1 MRPTRSNFVL
11 GLGLLAVAALACSMS
26 TANISSL
33 RVGKDKSG
41 STEASAF
48 SANET
53 VYAIATVSN
62 APGKVKVKGRVLFED
77 VPGQQAGPVPG
88 FEKTLELPGSGTA
101 TFYFTPSDGWPK
113 GKYKV
118 ETTLLDEN
126 DAQKDQKTSIF
137 SVS

>member
-33 RVGKDKSG
+33 KVGKDKSV

-62 APGKVKVKGRVLFED
+62 APGKVFED